1 MREARR
7 GFGKGSCG
15 DEVSTEERPKPAA
28 RNSLERARQEFV
40 SRRLPSSLSA
50 VSRKS
55 LAGFWK
61 SRRDNWATGG
71 DLSLGTQNN
80 S

>member
-1 MREARR
+1 MREAAGSGEQLAGRTRYRRRR
-7 GFGKGSCG
+7 GL
-15 DEVSTEERPKPAA
+15 KPAA

-40 SRRLPSSLSA
+40 SAASYFLSA
-50 VSRKS
+50 VSRDP